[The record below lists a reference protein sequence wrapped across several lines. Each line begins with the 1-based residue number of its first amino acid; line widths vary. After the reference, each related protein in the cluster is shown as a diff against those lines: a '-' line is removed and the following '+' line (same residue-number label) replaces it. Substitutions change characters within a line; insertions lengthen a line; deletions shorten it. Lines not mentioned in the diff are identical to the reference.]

1 MRFLYCSLAGDET
14 IELSGDSF
22 AHLKAQRKRGGEII
36 RLQNLRENIAYFYE
50 ISEIKRN
57 SAKLVFAKSEELLAQ
72 NFWLKIGWAVC
83 ENAVIE
89 KSLPFLN
96 ELGVGELLLFYADFS
111 QKNVKLDFAR
121 FERILASSCE
131 QCGRNLAMSVRVCEL
146 SEIENAVLLDFGG
159 DDFSTLG
166 GDEILLIGAEGGW
179 SDAERAKFK
188 RKIGLKSSCVLR
200 AQTAIISAAAKILA

>member
-1 MRFLYCSLAGDET
+1 M
-14 IELSGDSF
+14 
-22 AHLKAQRKRGGEII
+22 
-36 RLQNLRENIAYFYE
+36 
-50 ISEIKRN
+50 
-57 SAKLVFAKSEELLAQ
+57 AQ

-83 ENAVIE
+83 ESAVIE

-146 SEIENAVLLDFGG
+146 EGIENAVLLDFGG

-166 GDEILLIGAEGGW
+166 GAEILLIGAEGGW

>member
-1 MRFLYCSLAGDET
+1 M
-14 IELSGDSF
+14 
-22 AHLKAQRKRGGEII
+22 
-36 RLQNLRENIAYFYE
+36 
-50 ISEIKRN
+50 
-57 SAKLVFAKSEELLAQ
+57 
-72 NFWLKIGWAVC
+72 C
-83 ENAVIE
+83 ESAVIE

-131 QCGRNLAMSVRVCEL
+131 QCGRNQAMSVRVCEL

-159 DDFSTLG
+159 DDFSSLG